1 MKKEKH
7 PKIKTALSISITVFK
22 TLFFISLFAT
32 IVFLI
37 ILAVWHYNNNISNKS
52 TTYIDDTI
60 KDIATILT
68 CITASFSLFVA
79 SLVRHESAKNRI
91 IDKEIAI
98 NQKWYNSLIIDRHL
112 DETLKFFSG
121 CINNIDDLKLLNES
135 SESLSIKEYNSKCKA
150 KIVLPF
156 TSAYTKV
163 QYGMVSDI
171 LIIDND
177 VSAQIDKLFQTFQD
191 NFLIEI
197 DKKTPDYNKMK
208 REVYSTRKEL
218 LIILKQFDLSYIPQK

>member
-1 MKKEKH
+1 MKKERH
-7 PKIKTALSISITVFK
+7 PKIKSALSICITIFK

-37 ILAVWHYNNNISNKS
+37 ILAVWHYNNNISNNS
-52 TTYIDDTI
+52 TTYIEDTI
-60 KDIATILT
+60 KDVATILT

-112 DETLKFFSG
+112 DETLQFFSD

-135 SESLSIKEYNSKCKA
+135 SESLSIKDYNSKCKTE
-150 KIVLPF
+150 IILPF

-163 QYGMVSDI
+163 QYGLVSDV

-177 VSAQIDKLFQTFQD
+177 VSSQIDKLFQTFQD
-191 NFLIEI
+191 NFLVEI

-208 REVYSTRKEL
+208 RDVYSTRKEL
-218 LIILKQFDLSYIPQK
+218 LTFLKQFDLSYIPQK